1 MAQEPQTDEFSKKR
15 VKQQQGV
22 VERMWSLQNKGN
34 GSPLPPLVT
43 QDHQGLL
50 ALCFRWASC
59 CPAER
64 PHLRLVFLYLMF
76 VFQQK
81 QPDPLGA
88 RKLK

>member
-15 VKQQQGV
+15 VKQQWGA

-34 GSPLPPLVT
+34 GSPLPPCVT

-50 ALCFRWASC
+50 ALRFRWASC

-64 PHLRLVFLYLMF
+64 AHLRLVSRYLTF
-76 VFQQK
+76 VLQQR

-88 RKLK
+88 